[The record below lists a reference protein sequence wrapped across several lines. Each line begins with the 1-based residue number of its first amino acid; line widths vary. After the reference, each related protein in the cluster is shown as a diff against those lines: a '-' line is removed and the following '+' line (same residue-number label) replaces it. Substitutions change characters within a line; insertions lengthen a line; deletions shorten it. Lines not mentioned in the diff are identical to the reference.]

1 MFKLFEQKCETC
13 GELHFGPRENGKAR
27 GRWLGYDDCPKCRE
41 KKKMSEGGETE
52 KDTSHE

>member
-41 KKKMSEGGETE
+41 KKKLSEGGETE
-52 KDTSHE
+52 KDTSHD